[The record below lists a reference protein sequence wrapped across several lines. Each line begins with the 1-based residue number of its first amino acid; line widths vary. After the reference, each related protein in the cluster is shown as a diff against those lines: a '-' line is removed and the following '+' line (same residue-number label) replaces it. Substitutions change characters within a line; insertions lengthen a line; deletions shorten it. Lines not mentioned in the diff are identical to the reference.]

1 MNKRKKKTGFWL
13 LLATAVALASCNSD
27 ADLPE
32 KAAGQASGPTI
43 IPYSVTAGGEQ
54 TRAALN
60 ESDQLIFQSGDQL
73 AVTGENI
80 SGILT
85 LAEGA
90 NERTA
95 KFSGELTYT
104 GSGDAPADDLEL
116 TATLTGSADTQT
128 GIASTFADAFSKYS
142 LMQGTSTYGE
152 GVFHLEQQTSFVVF
166 TVKFTDGTAANTVFN
181 VSITHNGGTEVAK
194 GTTTTTTVGSD
205 IVATFTLALPGGTK
219 LTEAKATLTVD
230 GESQELSFGGSSFTA
245 VRNKYYSAVR
255 TLEPKAPEAVD
266 IGLSVKWANKNI
278 GASKVTDLGLYF
290 MWGDTEGHGSKSYG
304 SNFGWTNYKYAN
316 GAIDKLTKYCNREDY
331 GDDGYTDDFKTL
343 IPTDDA
349 ATVNWG
355 AGWRMPTRE
364 ELEELV
370 DTRAKTLAY
379 TWEWKEKYY
388 GSKTNGYLITCLANG
403 NSIFMPAAASYS
415 DIGNLGTVGEDCSYW
430 SSTLAWLVFND
441 ADNPGY
447 ASPEWAWAAYFGA
460 QYSYTERKY
469 NYYGSVWCEE
479 NRCDGLTIRPV
490 KVGD

>member
-181 VSITHNGGTEVAK
+181 VSITHNS
-194 GTTTTTTVGSD
+194 GTTVATGTTVTATVGTD
-205 IVATFTLALPGGTK
+205 IVAAFTLALPGGSK
-219 LTEAKATLTVD
+219 LTGSKATLTNSDDRHEVT
-230 GESQELSFGGSSFTA
+230 FGRNSSEFEFD
-245 VRNKYYSAVR
+245 RNKYYTVKSTIGR
-255 TLEPKAPEAVD
+255 EAID
-266 IGLSVKWANKNI
+266 IGLHVGGAASGKKLLWANMNV
-278 GASKVTDLGLYF
+278 GATTETESGSYF
-290 MWGDTEGHGSKSYG
+290 MWGDAVGHSGAANSDKIALDGLSFDW
-304 SNFGWTNYKYAN
+304 NHYKYAEGGN
-316 GAIDKLTKYCNREDY
+316 NHALTKYCNNSSYGYLEQTDSY
-331 GDDGYTDDFKTL
+331 TTLEPGDDG
-343 IPTDDA
+343 A
-349 ATVNWG
+349 GSWG
-355 AGWRMPTRE
+355 GNWRMPTKA
-364 ELEELV
+364 ELEALYATMSNTT
-370 DTRAKTLAY
+370 DY
-379 TWEWKEKYY
+379 SWEWKTGYK
-388 GSKTNGYLITCLANG
+388 GSTMDGYLITYHGNG
-403 NSIFMPAAASYS
+403 NSIFLPLAGCRLYDNVWPGSYLG
-415 DIGNLGTVGEDCSYW
+415 GNYW
-430 SSTLAWLVFND
+430 SSSLCTENPSTAWSLLFVKGGGQIGND
-441 ADNPGY
+441 AR
-447 ASPEWAWAAYFGA
+447 ASGN
-460 QYSYTERKY
+460 S
-469 NYYGSVWCEE
+469 
-479 NRCDGLTIRPV
+479 IRPV
-490 KVGD
+490 MAEE